1 MLDDKGGQI
10 AVMSR
15 SQALEYAKEH
25 ELDLVLIGAKAVPP
39 VIKAID
45 YSKFLYQESKREQ
58 EAKKS
63 QHKSDT
69 KDIQLSIFIGENDIE
84 VRRKRAFA
92 FLADGH
98 QLRIKLLLKG
108 REMMRQDRAKELVYS
123 FIKSLGD
130 EAKIA
135 REPTMQGRTLVA
147 IVIRN
152 KK

>member
-1 MLDDKGGQI
+1 
-10 AVMSR
+10 MSR
-15 SQALEYAKEH
+15 AEALAYAKEH
-25 ELDLVLIGAKAVPP
+25 ELDLVLIGAKATPP
-39 VIKAID
+39 VVKVID
-45 YSKFLYQESKREQ
+45 YSKFLYQESKKEQ

-69 KDIQLSIFIGENDIE
+69 KDIQLSIFIGENDLE

-108 REMMRQDRAKELVYS
+108 REMMRQDMAKALVNS
-123 FIKSLGD
+123 FIQSLGD
-130 EAKIA
+130 EAKVA